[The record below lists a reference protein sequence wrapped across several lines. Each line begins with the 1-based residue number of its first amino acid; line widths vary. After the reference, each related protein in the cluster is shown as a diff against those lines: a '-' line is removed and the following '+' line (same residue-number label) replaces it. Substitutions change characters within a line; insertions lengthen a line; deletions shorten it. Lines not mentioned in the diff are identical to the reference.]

1 MVARGASYEALW
13 CFEMRTLN
21 KLAGLVGV
29 WLTACSGQQ
38 NVPANSTPGA
48 DLRKETALRRSP
60 MQERNT
66 TTNKVVK
73 SDTEWRRVLSP
84 EQYRV
89 LRQKG
94 TEKPFTGQYW
104 RHHERGLYCCAG
116 CGQELFLS
124 ETKFDSGCGW
134 PSFIAPAVPEAIATR
149 ADRSYGMIR
158 TEVLCS
164 RCGGHLG
171 HVFNDGPPPTGLR
184 YCINSAAL
192 RFEARPAKSEAETR

>member
-1 MVARGASYEALW
+1 
-13 CFEMRTLN
+13 MRTLN
-21 KLAGLVGV
+21 KLAGLVCV
-29 WLTACSGQQ
+29 CLTACSGQQ
-38 NVPANSTPGA
+38 NVPANSTRDA
-48 DLRKETALRRSP
+48 DPRNETKRPISP
-60 MQERNT
+60 MQERT
-66 TTNKVVK
+66 AATNKVEK
-73 SDTEWRRVLSP
+73 SESEWRRVLAP

-104 RHHERGLYCCAG
+104 RHHEQGRYCCAG
-116 CGQELFLS
+116 CGQELFVS

-134 PSFIAPAVPEAIATR
+134 PSFFAPSVPGAITTR
-149 ADRSYGMIR
+149 EDRSYGMIR

-184 YCINSAAL
+184 YCINSVAL
-192 RFEARPAKSEAETR
+192 RFEARPAASPAAGTKKTDPTKSP